1 MTKILVVDD
10 DPHIRRLIMATLQGE
25 GFTLLEAENGRQALD
40 ALARTTV
47 DLVVMDIMMP
57 HMDGWELCQEIRAY
71 DADLPL
77 LMVTAKAE
85 SADKVK
91 GFRLGTDDYLTKPF
105 DPMELMLRVKALL
118 KRYRI
123 STSPVI
129 RLGGLE
135 MNRNSYEVLCLG
147 ERMELPPKEFE
158 LLFKLVSYPNQIF
171 TRNQLIEQIWGIDY
185 EGDDRTVDVHIKR
198 LRERL
203 PEAGTGL
210 SIKTIRGLGYKL
222 EVRP

>member
-1 MTKILVVDD
+1 
-10 DPHIRRLIMATLQGE
+10 
-25 GFTLLEAENGRQALD
+25 
-40 ALARTTV
+40 
-47 DLVVMDIMMP
+47 MP

-105 DPMELMLRVKALL
+105 DPMELMMRVKALL